1 MQFLRRISKLPT
13 QALSKPKITSCRQF
27 LAASSVG
34 LPKFNSARFFASV
47 ESAVPEA
54 TTSSDILN
62 VLHSESTSYFRNI
75 AIIAHVDHG
84 KTTLVDSL
92 IKKSGAG
99 SDQAKSMD
107 SNQLEQEKGITILS
121 KCTGVTYNGYKIN
134 IVDTPG
140 HADFGGEVERIM
152 NMVDGVVLVVCAV
165 EGPMPQT
172 KFVLSKALK
181 QGLKPIV
188 VINKVDRPGARVK
201 EVENE
206 IFDLFCSLDCRDD
219 LLDYPLFHASARD
232 AWASRGLGEEKKDI
246 TCIFESV
253 VEHISPPK
261 VDVGSEFSMLV
272 SQTESNTYFGKMLI
286 GRINSGSV
294 KVGDK
299 IFAVDAN
306 GQVAEANKVFKIIRR
321 YGMSQLEMPKAV
333 AGDIVSIAGFTNAT
347 VTHTL
352 NEYGKTT
359 VIPSLPIDPPMISID
374 ISVNT
379 SPLAGKEGTKITSGA
394 IKEKLIKE
402 GENDVALRVAFG
414 SGENSKVGKGDSAFE
429 VQGRGDLHVGVM
441 IERMRREGFEMA
453 ITPPKVVFKT
463 EGKKTTEPIEVLTIE
478 VGHNYSASIIEKVT
492 NRKGNLVACDE
503 LDKEKQRIVFHI
515 PTRGL
520 LGLRSDLMNDTKG
533 TAVVTTEFL
542 DYQEYKGA
550 IDTSRKGAIISIV
563 DGMATAYGLK
573 ELEMHG
579 TMFVKHGTKVYNGMV
594 IGEHNKEDDIELNVT
609 KEKKLTNVRSVNA
622 EEKIILQPPKI
633 FTLEEAISYVRDDE
647 IIEVTPENIRIRKK
661 ELDPIQRKKLRR
673 EAKNEKINKK

>member
-1 MQFLRRISKLPT
+1 MQFLRRVSKLPT
-13 QALSKPKITSCRQF
+13 QALNKTKTSSYRPF
-27 LAASSVG
+27 LAAKPFG
-34 LPKFNSARFFASV
+34 LPNFNSAKFFASV
-47 ESAVPEA
+47 ETPTPEA
-54 TTSSDILN
+54 SNAGDILN
-62 VLHSESTSYFRNI
+62 VLNSESTAHFRNI

-99 SDQAKSMD
+99 SEEVRSMD

-121 KCTGVTYNGYKIN
+121 KCTGVTYKGYKIN

-152 NMVDGVVLVVCAV
+152 SMVDGVVLVVCAV

-172 KFVLSKALK
+172 KFVLNKALK
-181 QGLKPIV
+181 QGIKPIV

-206 IFDLFCSLDCRDD
+206 VFDLFCSLDCRDD

-253 VEHISPPK
+253 VEHIAPPK
-261 VDVGSEFSMLV
+261 VDVGTEFSMLV

-299 IFAVDAN
+299 IFSVDAK
-306 GQVAEANKVFKIIRR
+306 GEVAEVNKVFKIIRR
-321 YGMSQLEMPKAV
+321 YGMSQIEMPKAV

-359 VIPSLPIDPPMISID
+359 VLPSIPIDPPMLSID
-374 ISVNT
+374 IAVNN
-379 SPLAGKEGTKITSGA
+379 SPLAGKEGTKITSSA
-394 IKEKLIKE
+394 IKDKLTKE
-402 GENDVALRVAFG
+402 AENDVALRVSFG
-414 SGENSKVGKGDSAFE
+414 GDANAKSSKGDSAFE
-429 VQGRGDLHVGVM
+429 VQGRGDLHLGVM

-453 ITPPKVVFKT
+453 ITPPKVVFQT
-463 EGKKTTEPIEVLTIE
+463 VGKKVTEPIEVLSIE
-478 VGHNYSASIIEKVT
+478 VGHHYSASIIEKVT
-492 NRKGNLVACDE
+492 NRKGSLVACDE
-503 LDKEKQRIVFHI
+503 LDKEKQRIIFHI

-520 LGLRSDLMNDTKG
+520 LGLRSDLLNDTKG
-533 TAVVTTEFL
+533 TAVVTSEFL
-542 DYQEYKGA
+542 EYQDYKGPL
-550 IDTSRKGAIISIV
+550 DTSRKGAIISII
-563 DGMATAYGLK
+563 DGVATAYGIK

-579 TMFVKHGTKVYNGMV
+579 TMFVKPGTKVYNGMV

-622 EEKIILQPPKI
+622 EEKLILTPPRI

-661 ELDPIQRKKLRR
+661 ELDPVQRKKIRR
-673 EAKNEKINKK
+673 DNKNEKKNFK

>member
-1 MQFLRRISKLPT
+1 MQFLRRFSKLPT
-13 QALSKPKITSCRQF
+13 QALKRTTTTSARQF
-27 LAASSVG
+27 LAASALG
-34 LPKFNSARFFASV
+34 LPKFNSARFFSSV
-47 ESAVPEA
+47 ETVTPDAAQSE
-54 TTSSDILN
+54 ILN
-62 VLHSESTSYFRNI
+62 VLNSESTAHFRNI

-99 SDQAKSMD
+99 SEEARSMD

-121 KCTGVTYNGYKIN
+121 KCTGVTYKGYKIN

-152 NMVDGVVLVVCAV
+152 SMVDGVVLVVCAV

-172 KFVLSKALK
+172 KFVLNKALK

-188 VINKVDRPGARVK
+188 VLNKVDRPGARVK

-206 IFDLFCSLDCRDD
+206 IFDLFCSLDCKDE
-219 LLDYPLFHASARD
+219 LLDYPIFHASARD

-261 VDVGSEFSMLV
+261 VDVGSQFTMLV

-299 IFAVDAN
+299 IFAVDASGN
-306 GQVAEANKVFKIIRR
+306 VAEANKVFKIIRR

-352 NEYGKTT
+352 NEHGKTT
-359 VIPSLPIDPPMISID
+359 VLPSIPIDPPMISID
-374 ISVNT
+374 IAVNQ
-379 SPLAGKEGTKITSGA
+379 SPLAGKEGTKITSSA
-394 IKEKLIKE
+394 IKDKLQKE
-402 GENDVALRVAFG
+402 AENDVALKVSFG
-414 SGENSKVGKGDSAFE
+414 DAKSSKSEAGFE
-429 VQGRGDLHVGVM
+429 VQGRGDLHLGVM

-453 ITPPKVVFKT
+453 ITPPKVVFQT
-463 EGKKTTEPIEVLTIE
+463 VGKKVTEPIEVLTIE
-478 VGHNYSASIIEKVT
+478 VGHQYSASIIENVT

-520 LGLRSDLMNDTKG
+520 LGLRSDLLNDTKG

-542 DYQEYKGA
+542 EYQDYKGPL
-550 IDTSRKGAIISIV
+550 DTTRKGAIISIV
-563 DGMATAYGLK
+563 DGVANAYGIK

-579 TMFVKHGTKVYNGMV
+579 TMFVKPGTKVYNGMV

-622 EEKIILQPPKI
+622 EEKLILAQPRI

-661 ELDPIQRKKLRR
+661 ELDPVQRKKNRR
-673 EAKNEKINKK
+673 EAKNEKKNFKF